1 MLASIS
7 ALALREARDQLLSR
21 RMGTAGFL
29 CALLVAASMKRA
41 SEAMIKG
48 TNLGRIGPTKG
59 RSGVRHQ
66 CIMSALAR
74 GLEAHNGRLLFITW
88 SQPRRQLTEMEGAVT
103 RTKSSHIR
111 QRRRE
116 VQWGKVCLPVCRRW
130 AH

>member
-7 ALALREARDQLLSR
+7 TLALREARDQLLSR

-66 CIMSALAR
+66 CIVSALAR
-74 GLEAHNGRLLFITW
+74 GL
-88 SQPRRQLTEMEGAVT
+88 
-103 RTKSSHIR
+103 
-111 QRRRE
+111 
-116 VQWGKVCLPVCRRW
+116 
-130 AH
+130 